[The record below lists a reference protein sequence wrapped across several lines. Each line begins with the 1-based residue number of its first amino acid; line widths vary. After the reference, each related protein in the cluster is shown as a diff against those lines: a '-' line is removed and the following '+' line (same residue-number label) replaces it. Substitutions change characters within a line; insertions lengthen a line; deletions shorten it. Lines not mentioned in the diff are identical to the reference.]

1 MVGVVSDESNDLT
14 DHRMMVHYTISIE
27 RTKKSAAI
35 NSMVYYSDCV
45 LLFSRTRPVHLNEQ
59 TANEQIA
66 DSLGVLPACQGRESL
81 PLTEHSVHTVQSVDA
96 SALLAALLAIQ
107 AQHQLFPPA
116 TAANP
121 QTVIVGVSGGADS
134 VCLLHLLYQ
143 LASVWNLDLHVA
155 HLDHALRADSASD
168 ADFVQELAIAWH
180 LPFHRKRLVPGA
192 LAAAAGS
199 VETAARQARQQFFAR
214 LAISLSPSDQQPI
227 VVLAHHADDQAET
240 LLHHLVRG
248 SGLQGLGGMKLSTNQ
263 HVTFVPADSDISAAA
278 QVSTIAENQEVVIQ
292 FVRPLLYV
300 RRATILQYLRQ
311 QKLAWREDYTNSDQR
326 YTRNYLRHT
335 VLPALTALNPAVVEA
350 LGRTATIAADEMS
363 RLAIY
368 DRQQLTALRWPNTNL
383 IAPPIGEAMTAREHA
398 SPADDQFVFD
408 LTQLRTLPNAT
419 QRALLR
425 QAAAL
430 VTPAARE
437 LSFAQV
443 TELCGAITQA
453 DAGGPHPLLADLMW
467 SVAGA
472 TATRPALLSLHRR
485 HLLPFVMGQ
494 PLLAEG
500 STHLLPAVPL
510 GETVRLPLANGW
522 QLTTNS
528 FARSEL
534 PADWLQ
540 RGQPWQA
547 FFDSAQ
553 VGRPILIA
561 PTSGQRFAPLGLH
574 GQHKML
580 GDFFTDQKIPVALRS
595 RWPLLVDTAAQEILW
610 VCGLR
615 IGHAAR
621 ITDATRTVLCVT
633 FECMQ

>member
-1 MVGVVSDESNDLT
+1 M
-14 DHRMMVHYTISIE
+14 
-27 RTKKSAAI
+27 
-35 NSMVYYSDCV
+35 
-45 LLFSRTRPVHLNEQ
+45 HLNEQ

-81 PLTEHSVHTVQSVDA
+81 PLTEHTVHTVQSVDA
-96 SALLAALLAIQ
+96 SALFAALLAIQ

-143 LASVWNLDLHVA
+143 LASVWHLDLHVA

-168 ADFVQELAIAWH
+168 ADFVQELATAWH

-199 VETAARQARQQFFAR
+199 VETAARQARQQFFAQ
-214 LAISLSPSDQQPI
+214 LAMSLTPSDQQPI
-227 VVLAHHADDQAET
+227 VALAHHADDQAET
-240 LLHHLVRG
+240 ILHHLVRG
-248 SGLQGLGGMKLSTNQ
+248 SGLQGLGGMKPSANQ
-263 HVTFVPADSDISAAA
+263 HVTLVPAE
-278 QVSTIAENQEVVIQ
+278 QQHRVLLLRWSTIAENQEVVIQ

-311 QKLAWREDYTNSDQR
+311 QKLAWREDQTNSDQR

-335 VLPALTALNPAVVEA
+335 VLPALAAVNPAVVEA

-368 DRQQLTALRWPNTNL
+368 DRQQLAALQWPNTNL
-383 IAPPIGEAMTAREHA
+383 IDLPIGEAMTAQEHA

-408 LTQLRTLPNAT
+408 LTQLRALPNAT

-443 TELCGAITQA
+443 TELCRAIAQA
-453 DAGGPHPLLADLMW
+453 DSGGPHPLLADLMW

-485 HLLPFVMGQ
+485 AVLPFVMGQ

-510 GETVRLPLANGW
+510 GETVRLPLTNGW
-522 QLTTNS
+522 QLTMTQ
-528 FARSEL
+528 FPRSEL
-534 PADWLQ
+534 PDDWLQ

-561 PTSGQRFAPLGLH
+561 PTRGQRFAPLGLH

-633 FECMQ
+633 FECANE